1 MRIPKQAKIEEI
13 AKRVPMK
20 GALEIVILAKDNVF
34 YNVYLKDKQI
44 IWTWPK
50 KRPWSL
56 FFMFII
62 FEFTKITKI
71 KWSNFKIKSYV
82 HILLETF
89 AFYYLS

>member
-44 IWTWPK
+44 I
-50 KRPWSL
+50 
-56 FFMFII
+56 
-62 FEFTKITKI
+62 
-71 KWSNFKIKSYV
+71 
-82 HILLETF
+82 
-89 AFYYLS
+89 